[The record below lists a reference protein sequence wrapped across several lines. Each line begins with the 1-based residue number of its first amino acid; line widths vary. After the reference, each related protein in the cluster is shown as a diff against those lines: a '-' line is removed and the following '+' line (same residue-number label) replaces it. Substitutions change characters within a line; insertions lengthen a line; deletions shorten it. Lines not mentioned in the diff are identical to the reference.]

1 MKKYYPI
8 TPEQAEDIKE
18 MMNAPDDVKC
28 LLLMEIAR
36 LLAEQK
42 KENVLKEAEKISK
55 EK

>member
-18 MMNAPDDVKC
+18 MMNAPDDVKQ

-42 KENVLKEAEKISK
+42 KENAPENEKKGNTI
-55 EK
+55 